1 MTLNQKINY
10 AKPLAA
16 VGLLSGA
23 AALILIVV
31 IRDTFSLPGSAEYL
45 TYEIFNRIM
54 AVLLALQTCAW
65 IAFLMVQRE
74 ALGKFNRRLLMLAL
88 GAWAMMAVG
97 TAAEF
102 WLYSDLPYPNSP
114 ADFNMRTLAFAMFFF
129 ASLIAGMALLV
140 LGLRLAESGTLHRLF
155 VTVLVLYLPL
165 FIVSFFAGLSIFTDP
180 ALASIMIAGLVLK
193 RR

>member
-165 FIVSFFAGLSIFTDP
+165 FIVSFFVGLSIFTAP
-180 ALASIMIAGLVLK
+180 ALASITIAGLVLK